1 VLPPWVYIYRWCG
14 GGSQETG
21 CLGTRS
27 SVKGAAVGIVLV
39 PARKIRH
46 GGGRQRDCGCRGSGF
61 RLSRWVGDSRTAA
74 EPGGSAGGWAAWVRA
89 RHRSRSAGTL
99 ARCRSW
105 GRPGAARWTPW
116 SPASLA
122 CHRGCLGRN
131 LVCRHCCGQRSMLR
145 RCLVGHLMAIV
156 LKYILE
162 LLQSARLAASIIGR
176 Y

>member
-1 VLPPWVYIYRWCG
+1 MELQLCAAPVGIYIYRWCG

-27 SVKGAAVGIVLV
+27 SVKGGAVSIVLV

-74 EPGGSAGGWAAWVRA
+74 EPGGSAGGWAAWVLA

-105 GRPGAARWTPW
+105 GRPGAARWTPLVSCLASVPSWLPGPQSSVPSLLW
-116 SPASLA
+116 SALNA
-122 CHRGCLGRN
+122 QAL
-131 LVCRHCCGQRSMLR
+131 
-145 RCLVGHLMAIV
+145 LVGHLMAI
-156 LKYILE
+156 YSDI
-162 LLQSARLAASIIGR
+162 